1 MAAISIDGIRVAEKL
16 RIQGQ
21 IRRAGDC
28 YRRVFGKPCGVKTFS
43 ALVFLL
49 NLAMLLPMPASAD
62 PPASKTSP
70 VTDTY
75 HGVEVTDPYRWLE
88 NWPSDEVKAWTDSQ
102 NTYARE
108 LLDSCPKLDAIGGDV
123 TEILSAKTVGY
134 WGLQVCGGRFFC
146 MKSQPPKQQAF
157 LITFESLDDLA
168 GERVLLDPAAID
180 AEGGT
185 TIDWFVPSPDGTVM
199 AVSLSVDG
207 TEAGDLHFFDV
218 ATGEQIHEIVPR
230 VNTGTA
236 GGSLAW
242 AADGKGVFYTRHPR
256 QGEKPKEDMNFFQQ
270 AFFHELGT
278 DTADDRYELGDDFPR
293 IAEIQ
298 FEPHHASGQLLLTL
312 QDGDGGKFAHYL
324 RGHDGTWR
332 NFSGF
337 SDKIVNATFSRD
349 GESLFLLS
357 REDAPRGKI
366 LRMSAEMLGWANS
379 STVVSESDDTLVTS
393 FYGRPPSILPT
404 ATRLY
409 VQYQTG
415 GPSEIRCFDLDG
427 KPLDAPE
434 QLPVSSAGGL
444 VALGEVDSDAIY
456 FSNGSFLA
464 PGAGYRFDPVSG
476 NSTKTALRSNPPV
489 DLEGLGVTVVREFAT
504 SKDGTKIPVNIRLPK
519 GFELGKSAPAPALV
533 SGYGGY
539 GISLSPRYS
548 SLDSVLLKQGV
559 IQATANLRGG
569 GEYGEEWHRQGN
581 LTNKQNV
588 FDDFAAVLQHMINRG
603 YTSSDQLAIEGGS
616 NGGLL
621 MGALLTQ
628 HPDLVEAVVTHVGIY
643 DSLRVELSPNGAFNI
658 PEFGTVENPDH
669 FKALHAYSPYHNVKD
684 DTDYPATFFLTGV
697 NDPRVEAMQSRKMTA
712 MLQAAQVD
720 KNAPILLRTSF
731 DSGHGAGTPLD
742 ERIAQAVDVHAFI
755 IDRLGIEY
763 RED

>member
-1 MAAISIDGIRVAEKL
+1 MKTTVTPMTIAAVSAAVLPFVAMS
-16 RIQGQ
+16 
-21 IRRAGDC
+21 AG
-28 YRRVFGKPCGVKTFS
+28 
-43 ALVFLL
+43 
-49 NLAMLLPMPASAD
+49 
-62 PPASKTSP
+62 PPASKKSP

-75 HGVEVTDPYRWLE
+75 HGVEVVDPYRWLE
-88 NWPSDEVKAWTDSQ
+88 QWPSEEVKAWTGEQ
-102 NTYARE
+102 NAYARE
-108 LLDSCPKLDAIGGDV
+108 FLDSRPKLDAIRADV

-134 WGLQVCGGRFFC
+134 WDLQVRGDRYFC

-157 LITFESLDDLA
+157 LITFESLDDLS
-168 GERVLLDPAAID
+168 GERVLLDPAVID
-180 AEGGT
+180 PDGGT
-185 TIDWFVPSPDGTVM
+185 TIDWFVPSPDGSVV
-199 AVSLSVDG
+199 AVSLSVGG

-218 ATGEQIHEIVPR
+218 ESGEKIHQVVPR

-256 QGEKPKEDMNFFQQ
+256 EGEKPKQDMNFFQQ
-270 AFFHELGT
+270 AYFHELGT
-278 DTADDRYELGDDFPR
+278 DTADDRYELGKDFPR

-298 FEPHHASGQLLLTL
+298 FEPHHASGQLLLTV

-324 RGHDGTWR
+324 RSPDGTWR

-337 SDKIVNATFSRD
+337 GDKMVNATFSRD
-349 GESLFLLS
+349 GESLYILS
-357 REDAPRGKI
+357 RADAPRGKI
-366 LRMSAEMLGWANS
+366 LRMSCETLAWAPS
-379 STVVSESDDTLVTS
+379 IPIVPESEDTLVTS

-427 KPLDAPE
+427 EPLLGPP
-434 QLPVSSAGGL
+434 QLTVSSTGGM
-444 VALGEVDSDAIY
+444 VALGDVDSDTIY
-456 FSNGSFLA
+456 YTDRSYLVPLTGCRYD
-464 PGAGYRFDPVSG
+464 PQAGKSD
-476 NSTKTALRSNPPV
+476 KTALRSNPPV
-489 DLEGLGVTVVREFAT
+489 DLEALGVTVVREFAT
-504 SKDGTKIPVNIRLPK
+504 SKDGTRVPVNIRLPR
-519 GFELGKSAPAPALV
+519 GFELGKSPPAPALV

-539 GISLSPRYS
+539 GISLSPSYS

-569 GEYGEEWHRQGN
+569 GEYGEEWHTQGN

-603 YTSSDQLAIEGGS
+603 YTSSDRLAIEGGS

-658 PEFGTVENPDH
+658 PEFGTVKNPDH
-669 FKALHAYSPYHNVKD
+669 FRALYGYSPYHNVKN

-712 MLQAAQVD
+712 MLQAAQAD
-720 KNAPILLRTSF
+720 RDAPILLRTSF

-755 IDRLGIEY
+755 IDRLGVDY
-763 RED
+763 RVK